1 MTADE
6 ISELARTRKPFPNG
20 QRLSAT
26 MLYYT
31 LRGIYR
37 SYEAGEITAEQG
49 KRAKADAIREF
60 GSMELS
66 ERVYFEYA
74 RRSSEISRVL
84 AQAEKCD
91 RSPAGSCEYCKEI
104 SRLFDGRQR
113 NATLG

>member
-66 ERVYFEYA
+66 ERVYFEQA
-74 RRSSEISRVL
+74 RRWSEICRVL
-84 AQAEKCD
+84 TQADKY
-91 RSPAGSCEYCKEI
+91 GCEYCKEI